1 MMMTKWKTSAMGL
14 ILVIVIGALISGP
27 LMSNVEHPQYVV
39 TEKHKSIE
47 LRDYSPRTIAQVSTS
62 GTREEAISSGF
73 RQLADYIFGNNIA
86 REFMSA
92 EKQASQGQIS
102 TNKKIAMTAPVE
114 QSKVNDTW
122 TITFTMPSEHTLE
135 TLPSP
140 KNAAI
145 TLSTVPPQ
153 SFIAIQ
159 FSGTNSTQNIGI
171 HENKLRSFCE
181 QNNIKIKNDAIYAFY
196 NPPWTL
202 PILRRNEVMF
212 PIDED

>member
-1 MMMTKWKTSAMGL
+1 MGL

-39 TEKHKSIE
+39 TEKHKAIE
-47 LRDYSPRTIAQVSTS
+47 LRDYSPRIIAQVSTS

-73 RQLADYIFGNNIA
+73 RQLADYIFGNNITS
-86 REFMSA
+86 EFISA
-92 EKQASQGQIS
+92 EKQASQDQIS

-114 QSKVNDTW
+114 QSQVKDTW
-122 TITFTMPSEHTLE
+122 TNTFTMPSEYTLE
-135 TLPSP
+135 TLPRP

-145 TLSTVPPQ
+145 TLYSVPPQ

-159 FSGTNSTQNIGI
+159 FSGTNSTHNIDI

-181 QNNIKIKNDAIYAFY
+181 QNNIEIKNDAIYAFY

-212 PIDED
+212 PINKN